1 MVSKAYVVKY
11 GLLLVVSS
19 FSPFILV
26 VVEDVELD
34 LFLGFLLFKDRLL
47 LLNGGFAP
55 QAWHQRVRPLE
66 ERVQRVLE
74 VRVRRRIFFFRS
86 SRLREGWLYWC

>member
-19 FSPFILV
+19 FPPFILI
-26 VVEDVELD
+26 VVENVELD
-34 LFLGFLLFKDRLL
+34 FFFGFLLFKDRLL
-47 LLNGGFAP
+47 KLNSSLAA

-66 ERVQRVLE
+66 
-74 VRVRRRIFFFRS
+74 
-86 SRLREGWLYWC
+86 

>member
-19 FSPFILV
+19 FSPFILI
-26 VVEDVELD
+26 VVENVELD
-34 LFLGFLLFKDRLL
+34 LFLGFLLFKDWLL
-47 LLNGGFAP
+47 KLNGGFAA

-66 ERVQRVLE
+66 
-74 VRVRRRIFFFRS
+74 
-86 SRLREGWLYWC
+86 